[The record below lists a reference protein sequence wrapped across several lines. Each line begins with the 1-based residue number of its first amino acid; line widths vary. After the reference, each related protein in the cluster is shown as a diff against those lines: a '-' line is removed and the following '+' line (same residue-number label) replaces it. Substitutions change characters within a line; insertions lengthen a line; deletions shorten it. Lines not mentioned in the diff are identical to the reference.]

1 MINRYMKIF
10 ARAKIAIFAI
20 VFLAI
25 PVAARAD
32 TLDTGNTA
40 WILTST
46 ALVLFMT
53 IPGLSLFYGG
63 LVRAK
68 NVLSVLMQCFAITC
82 VVTVL
87 WVVCGYSL
95 SFGSGSAFV
104 GGFGKA
110 FLLSVPKDAV
120 TGGIPETVFAM
131 FQLTFAIITPALII
145 GSFAERMRFP
155 AMLMFSALWSLI
167 VYAPVTHWVW
177 GGGWLQ
183 EMGVM
188 DFAGGIVVH
197 INAGIAGL
205 VMAIYLGRRRGYPKT
220 PIPPHSLT
228 LSVVGAGMLW
238 VGWFG
243 FNAGSA
249 LAADAT
255 AGMAMT
261 VTQISSATA
270 ACSWMLVEWIRYGKP
285 SVLGIITGSVAGLAT
300 ITPASGFV
308 GPIGGLAIG
317 ATAGVLCFFGAT
329 SLKKA
334 FGYDDSLD
342 AFGVHGVGGYIGS
355 IMAGVFGATALG
367 GSVAGLSI
375 GRQVGIQVIGSLA
388 VTVYCATLTL
398 VIIKAVD
405 LITPARAI
413 DEEEITGLDLTDHNE
428 KGYDFGEVIV

>member
-1 MINRYMKIF
+1 MTKRSLLIF
-10 ARAKIAIFAI
+10 HRATTALPILS
-20 VFLAI
+20 FLAI
-25 PVAARAD
+25 PAPAHAQG
-32 TLDTGNTA
+32 LDSGNTA
-40 WILTST
+40 WVLTST

-53 IPGLSLFYGG
+53 IPGLALFYGG

-95 SFGSGSAFV
+95 SFGEGNAFI
-104 GGFGKA
+104 GGLDKA
-110 FLLSVPKDAV
+110 FLLNVPKEAL

-155 AMLMFSALWSLI
+155 AMLLFSTLWSLV

-183 EMGVM
+183 TMGVM

-197 INAGIAGL
+197 VNAGIAGL
-205 VMAIYLGRRRGYPKT
+205 VTAIYLGKRRGYPKT
-220 PIPPHSLT
+220 PMPPHSLT

-270 ACSWMLVEWIRYGKP
+270 ACAWMLVEWIKHGKP

-308 GPIGGLAIG
+308 GPAGGLAIG

-329 SLKKA
+329 SLKHA

-355 IMAGVFGATALG
+355 IMAGVFGAVTLG
-367 GSVAGLSI
+367 GSVADLAI
-375 GRQVGIQVIGSLA
+375 GRQVGIQLIGTAAVTAYCAVGSLILLK
-388 VTVYCATLTL
+388 V
-398 VIIKAVD
+398 VD
-405 LITPARAI
+405 LITPARAV

-428 KGYDFGEVIV
+428 KGYDYGEIRV

>member
-1 MINRYMKIF
+1 MIPAFRPVIHGTG
-10 ARAKIAIFAI
+10 A
-20 VFLAI
+20 FLAALFVVAI
-25 PVAARAD
+25 PSLARAD

-40 WILTST
+40 WIMTST

-68 NVLSVLMQCFAITC
+68 NVLSVLMQCFSITC

-95 SFGSGSAFV
+95 AFGKGSPFI
-104 GGFGKA
+104 GGLGKA
-110 FLLSVPKDAV
+110 FLLGMSPESMV
-120 TGGIPETVFAM
+120 GGIPETVFAM

-155 AMLMFSALWSLI
+155 AMLLFSGLWSVL
-167 VYAPVTHWVW
+167 VYAPVTHWIW

-183 EMGVM
+183 TMGVM

-197 INAGIAGL
+197 VNAGIAGL
-205 VMAIYLGRRRGYPKT
+205 VTALYLGKRKGYPRT
-220 PIPPHSLT
+220 PMPPHSLT

-249 LAADAT
+249 LAADRT
-255 AGMAMT
+255 AGMAMM

-270 ACSWMLVEWIRYGKP
+270 ACAWMIVEWIRHGKP
-285 SVLGIITGSVAGLAT
+285 SVLGIITGAVAGLAT
-300 ITPASGFV
+300 VTPASGFI
-308 GPIGGLAIG
+308 GPAGGLVIG

-329 SLKKA
+329 SLKRT

-355 IMAGVFGATALG
+355 ILAGVFGSAALG
-367 GSVAGLSI
+367 GSVTGLAI
-375 GRQVGIQVIGSLA
+375 GRQVSLQVLGSLA
-388 VTVYCATLTL
+388 VTIYCGVLTL
-398 VIIKAVD
+398 VLLKGVD
-405 LITPARAI
+405 MLTRARAV
-413 DEEEITGLDLTDHNE
+413 DEEEITGLDLSDHNE
-428 KGYDFGEVIV
+428 KGYDYGEVRV

>member
-1 MINRYMKIF
+1 M
-10 ARAKIAIFAI
+10 
-20 VFLAI
+20 
-25 PVAARAD
+25 AAHAD
-32 TLDTGNTA
+32 ALDTGNTA
-40 WILTST
+40 WVLTST

-53 IPGLSLFYGG
+53 IPGLALFYGG

-95 SFGSGSAFV
+95 SFGSGNFFIGDLS
-104 GGFGKA
+104 KA
-110 FLLSVPKDAV
+110 FLLNVPREAMA
-120 TGGIPETVFAM
+120 GGIPETVFAM

-155 AMLMFSALWSLI
+155 AMLLFSAIWSVI
-167 VYAPVTHWVW
+167 VYAPVTHWIW

-183 EMGVM
+183 TMGVM

-205 VMAIYLGRRRGYPKT
+205 MTALYLGKRRGYPKT
-220 PIPPHSLT
+220 PMPPHSLT

-249 LAADAT
+249 LAADTT

-270 ACSWMLVEWIRYGKP
+270 ACSWMFVEWLKHGKP

-308 GPIGGLAIG
+308 GPIGGMAIG

-329 SLKKA
+329 SLKHT

-355 IMAGVFGATALG
+355 ILAGVFGAAALG
-367 GSVAGLSI
+367 GSLADLSI
-375 GRQVGIQVIGSLA
+375 GKQVGVQILGSLA
-388 VTVYCATLTL
+388 VTVYCAILTL
-398 VIIKAVD
+398 GILKVVD
-405 LITPARAI
+405 TIVPARAV

-428 KGYDFGEVIV
+428 KGYDYGEIRV